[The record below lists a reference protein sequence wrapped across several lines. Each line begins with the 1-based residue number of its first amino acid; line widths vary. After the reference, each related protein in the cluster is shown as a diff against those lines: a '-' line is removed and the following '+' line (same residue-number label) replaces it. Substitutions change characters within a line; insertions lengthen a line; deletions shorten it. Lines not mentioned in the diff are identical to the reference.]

1 MPRPAVGVR
10 PSTSFYA
17 PAVPRGLRLC
27 REGCGEFAF
36 FIRAVRRGVGRSNF
50 RTPAVPRGLRLCR
63 VGCGGLAFYIRDV
76 RRRVGRS
83 DFRAP
88 TVPRGLRLCREGF
101 VGHAFYIRAVRRRV
115 GRSDFRAPAVPRG
128 LRLCRGGCGGLAFY
142 IRDGRRKGRSFFIHY
157 VKFFQMSTL
166 IRLRRT
172 AHLPGGTE
180 GVLFFPAESG
190 QSPMAT
196 LEPPASGAHPAIPAG
211 EYPLSLDVVSP
222 RFARSPR
229 RWSAAW
235 GARLPRL
242 MQVPG
247 REGILIHPGNR
258 PADSSGC
265 VLIGRAVSPLRLGE
279 SVATF
284 HRLMYVL
291 HRLPPPLRIRVED

>member
-1 MPRPAVGVR
+1 MPRLAVGVR
-10 PSTSFYA
+10 PSASFYA

-27 REGCGEFAF
+27 GGGFGSMSLLFPTGAAGWPDRAFAL
-36 FIRAVRRGVGRSNF
+36 
-50 RTPAVPRGLRLCR
+50 PP
-63 VGCGGLAFYIRDV
+63 
-76 RRRVGRS
+76 
-83 DFRAP
+83 
-88 TVPRGLRLCREGF
+88 CRESCDCAAG
-101 VGHAFYIRAVRRRV
+101 A
-115 GRSDFRAPAVPRG
+115 S
-128 LRLCRGGCGGLAFY
+128 GGTPSTIC
-142 IRDGRRKGRSFFIHY
+142 DGRRKGRSYFIHY
-157 VKFFQMSTL
+157 VNFFQMSTL

-211 EYPLSLDVVSP
+211 EYALRLDVVSP

-242 MQVPG
+242 EGVPG
-247 REGILIHPGNR
+247 RAGILIHPGNR

-284 HRLMYVL
+284 HRLMHVL
-291 HRLPPPLRIRVED
+291 HRLPLPLRLRVED

>member
-1 MPRPAVGVR
+1 MPRPAVGVG
-10 PSTSFYA
+10 PSASCY
-17 PAVPRGLRLC
+17 
-27 REGCGEFAF
+27 
-36 FIRAVRRGVGRSNF
+36 
-50 RTPAVPRGLRLCR
+50 
-63 VGCGGLAFYIRDV
+63 
-76 RRRVGRS
+76 
-83 DFRAP
+83 
-88 TVPRGLRLCREGF
+88 
-101 VGHAFYIRAVRRRV
+101 
-115 GRSDFRAPAVPRG
+115 APAVPRG
-128 LRLCRGGCGGLAFY
+128 LRLCRGGFGDHAFSVHDVRRRVGRSNFRAPAVPCGLRLCGGGFGGGMPS
-142 IRDGRRKGRSFFIHY
+142 IICDGRRKGRSSFIHY
-157 VKFFQMSTL
+157 VNFFQMSTL

-211 EYPLSLDVVSP
+211 EYALRLDVVSP
-222 RFARSPR
+222 RFARSSR
-229 RWSAAW
+229 RWSVAW

-265 VLIGRAVSPLRLGE
+265 VLIGRAVSPLCLGE

-284 HRLMYVL
+284 HRLMHVL

>member
-1 MPRPAVGVR
+1 
-10 PSTSFYA
+10 
-17 PAVPRGLRLC
+17 
-27 REGCGEFAF
+27 
-36 FIRAVRRGVGRSNF
+36 
-50 RTPAVPRGLRLCR
+50 
-63 VGCGGLAFYIRDV
+63 
-76 RRRVGRS
+76 
-83 DFRAP
+83 
-88 TVPRGLRLCREGF
+88 
-101 VGHAFYIRAVRRRV
+101 
-115 GRSDFRAPAVPRG
+115 
-128 LRLCRGGCGGLAFY
+128 
-142 IRDGRRKGRSFFIHY
+142 
-157 VKFFQMSTL
+157 MSTL

-211 EYPLSLDVVSP
+211 EYPLRLDVASP

-284 HRLMYVL
+284 HRLMHVL
-291 HRLPPPLRIRVED
+291 HRLPPPLRLRVED

>member
-1 MPRPAVGVR
+1 MQAAGRRTMPRLAVGVR
-10 PSTSFYA
+10 PSTSCYA
-17 PAVPRGLRLC
+17 PAVPRGLRRARLLYS
-27 REGCGEFAF
+27 RRAPQGGPIGLSRSRRAAQFA
-36 FIRAVRRGVGRSNF
+36 V
-50 RTPAVPRGLRLCR
+50 VPRGLRRARLLHSR
-63 VGCGGLAFYIRDV
+63 
-76 RRRVGRS
+76 
-83 DFRAP
+83 RAP
-88 TVPRGLRLCREGF
+88 Q
-101 VGHAFYIRAVRRRV
+101 
-115 GRSDFRAPAVPRG
+115 
-128 LRLCRGGCGGLAFY
+128 
-142 IRDGRRKGRSFFIHY
+142 GRSFFIHY
-157 VKFFQMSTL
+157 VNFFQMSTL

-211 EYPLSLDVVSP
+211 EYPLRLDVVSP

-284 HRLMYVL
+284 HRLMHVL

>member
-1 MPRPAVGVR
+1 MQAAGRRTMPRLAVGVR
-10 PSTSFYA
+10 PSASFYA
-17 PAVPRGLRLC
+17 PAVPHGLRLC
-27 REGCGEFAF
+27 
-36 FIRAVRRGVGRSNF
+36 
-50 RTPAVPRGLRLCR
+50 
-63 VGCGGLAFYIRDV
+63 GG
-76 RRRVGRS
+76 
-83 DFRAP
+83 
-88 TVPRGLRLCREGF
+88 GF
-101 VGHAFYIRAVRRRV
+101 GGHAFYHLW
-115 GRSDFRAPAVPRG
+115 RAPQGALVFHS
-128 LRLCRGGCGGLAFY
+128 LRQFFPDVH
-142 IRDGRRKGRSFFIHY
+142 IDSFAPH
-157 VKFFQMSTL
+157 
-166 IRLRRT
+166 RPPAR
-172 AHLPGGTE
+172 GTE

-211 EYPLSLDVVSP
+211 EYVLRLDVVSP

-284 HRLMYVL
+284 HRLMHVL

>member
-10 PSTSFYA
+10 PSTSCYA

-27 REGCGEFAF
+27 RGGFGDHAF
-36 FIRAVRRGVGRSNF
+36 SVH
-50 RTPAVPRGLRLCR
+50 
-63 VGCGGLAFYIRDV
+63 DV
-76 RRRVGRS
+76 RRRVARS

-88 TVPRGLRLCREGF
+88 AVPRSLRPCRGGCGGL
-101 VGHAFYIRAVRRRV
+101 AFYIRAVRRRV

-128 LRLCRGGCGGLAFY
+128 LRLCDGGFGEHAFYIRAVRRRVARSDFRAPAVPRGLRLCRGGCGESAFY
-142 IRDGRRKGRSFFIHY
+142 IRAGRRRGARFSFTTSN
-157 VKFFQMSTL
+157 FFQMSTL

-190 QSPMAT
+190 QAPMAT

-211 EYPLSLDVVSP
+211 EYPLRLDVVSP

-242 MQVPG
+242 EGVPG
-247 REGILIHPGNR
+247 RAGILIHPGNR

-265 VLIGRAVSPLRLGE
+265 VLVGHAVSPLRLGE

-284 HRLMYVL
+284 HRLMHVL
-291 HRLPPPLRIRVED
+291 HRLPPPLRLRVED

>member
-1 MPRPAVGVR
+1 MPAAGRRTMPRPAVGVG
-10 PSTSFYA
+10 PSASCY
-17 PAVPRGLRLC
+17 
-27 REGCGEFAF
+27 
-36 FIRAVRRGVGRSNF
+36 
-50 RTPAVPRGLRLCR
+50 
-63 VGCGGLAFYIRDV
+63 
-76 RRRVGRS
+76 
-83 DFRAP
+83 
-88 TVPRGLRLCREGF
+88 
-101 VGHAFYIRAVRRRV
+101 
-115 GRSDFRAPAVPRG
+115 APAVPRG
-128 LRLCRGGCGGLAFY
+128 LRLCRGGFGDHAFSVHDVRRRVGRSNFRAPAVPCGLRLCGGGFGGGMPS
-142 IRDGRRKGRSFFIHY
+142 IICDGRRKGRSSFIHY
-157 VKFFQMSTL
+157 VNFFQMSTL

-211 EYPLSLDVVSP
+211 EYPLRLDVVSP

-265 VLIGRAVSPLRLGE
+265 VLIGRAVSPLCLGE

-284 HRLMYVL
+284 HRLMHVL

>member
-1 MPRPAVGVR
+1 MPRPAVGVG
-10 PSTSFYA
+10 PSASCY
-17 PAVPRGLRLC
+17 
-27 REGCGEFAF
+27 
-36 FIRAVRRGVGRSNF
+36 
-50 RTPAVPRGLRLCR
+50 
-63 VGCGGLAFYIRDV
+63 
-76 RRRVGRS
+76 
-83 DFRAP
+83 
-88 TVPRGLRLCREGF
+88 
-101 VGHAFYIRAVRRRV
+101 
-115 GRSDFRAPAVPRG
+115 APAVPRG
-128 LRLCRGGCGGLAFY
+128 LRLCRGGFGDHAFSVHDVRRRVGRSNFRAPAVPCGLRLCGGGFGGGMPS
-142 IRDGRRKGRSFFIHY
+142 IICDGRRKGRSSFIHY
-157 VKFFQMSTL
+157 VNFFQMSTL

-211 EYPLSLDVVSP
+211 EYPLRLDVVSP

-265 VLIGRAVSPLRLGE
+265 VLIGRAVSPLCLGE

-284 HRLMYVL
+284 HRLMHVL

>member
-1 MPRPAVGVR
+1 MPAAGRRTMPRPAVGVR
-10 PSTSFYA
+10 PSASCYAPAVPRGLRPCHGGCGGLAFYIRAVRRRVGRSNFRAPAVPRGLRLCGGGCGGLAFYIRDGRRRVGRSNFHA

-27 REGCGEFAF
+27 REGCG
-36 FIRAVRRGVGRSNF
+36 GH
-50 RTPAVPRGLRLCR
+50 
-63 VGCGGLAFYIRDV
+63 AFYIRDV
-76 RRRVGRS
+76 RRRGAR
-83 DFRAP
+83 F
-88 TVPRGLRLCREGF
+88 
-101 VGHAFYIRAVRRRV
+101 
-115 GRSDFRAPAVPRG
+115 
-128 LRLCRGGCGGLAFY
+128 
-142 IRDGRRKGRSFFIHY
+142 SFTTSI
-157 VKFFQMSTL
+157 FFQMSTL

-211 EYPLSLDVVSP
+211 EYPLRLDLVSP

-284 HRLMYVL
+284 HRLMHAL

>member
-1 MPRPAVGVR
+1 MPRPAVGVG
-10 PSTSFYA
+10 PSASCY
-17 PAVPRGLRLC
+17 
-27 REGCGEFAF
+27 
-36 FIRAVRRGVGRSNF
+36 
-50 RTPAVPRGLRLCR
+50 
-63 VGCGGLAFYIRDV
+63 
-76 RRRVGRS
+76 
-83 DFRAP
+83 
-88 TVPRGLRLCREGF
+88 
-101 VGHAFYIRAVRRRV
+101 
-115 GRSDFRAPAVPRG
+115 APAVPRG
-128 LRLCRGGCGGLAFY
+128 LRLCRGGFGDHAFSVHDVRRRVGRSNFRAPAVPCGLRLCGGGFGGGMPS
-142 IRDGRRKGRSFFIHY
+142 IICDGRRKGRSSFIHY
-157 VKFFQMSTL
+157 VNFFQMSTL

-211 EYPLSLDVVSP
+211 EYPLRLDVVSP

-265 VLIGRAVSPLRLGE
+265 VLVGRAVSPLRLGE

-284 HRLMYVL
+284 HRLMHVL